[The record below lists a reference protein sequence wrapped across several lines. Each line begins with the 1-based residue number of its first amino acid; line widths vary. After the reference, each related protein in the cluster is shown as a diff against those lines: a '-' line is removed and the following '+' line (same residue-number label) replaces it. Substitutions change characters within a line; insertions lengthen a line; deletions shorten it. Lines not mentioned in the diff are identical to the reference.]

1 MTEAGGAHNE
11 RRGAT
16 DGGLVRLDPVD
27 VMYVRDVGTPGAEA
41 FAELEA
47 VVGLRGRRFY
57 GVFDARSSRYRACVG
72 RHQDDD
78 PASLGL
84 RSATIAGGL
93 YATERLRGDYD
104 ELIALIAPTFEAMVA
119 RHGGD
124 TARPSIEFYRRH
136 DEIVLYLPVSES

>member
-1 MTEAGGAHNE
+1 MTEAGDAGNE
-11 RRGAT
+11 SRGAT
-16 DGGLVRLDPVD
+16 DDGLVRLDPVD
-27 VMYVRDVGTPGAEA
+27 VMYVRDVGTPGVEA

-47 VVGLRGRRFY
+47 AVGLRGRRFC
-57 GVFDARSSRYRACVG
+57 GVFDARSGRYRACVR
-72 RHQDDD
+72 RHQHDD

-93 YATERLRGDYD
+93 YATERLRGDYE
-104 ELIALIAPTFEAMVA
+104 ELIAMIAPTFEAMVA

-124 TARPSIEFYRRH
+124 PARPSIEFYRRH

>member
-1 MTEAGGAHNE
+1 MTN
-11 RRGAT
+11 
-16 DGGLVRLDPVD
+16 DGLVRLDPID
-27 VMYVRDVGTPGAEA
+27 VMYVRDVGSPGADA

-47 VVGLRGRRFY
+47 AVGLRGRRFY
-57 GVFDARSSRYRACVG
+57 GVFDPRSGRYRACVR
-72 RHQDDD
+72 RHQNDD

-93 YATERLRGDYD
+93 YAIERLRGDYE
-104 ELIALIAPTFEAMVA
+104 ELIAMIAPTFEAMVA

-124 TARPSIEFYRRH
+124 PARPAIEFYRRH